1 MSSPGAD
8 DACPIC
14 LCSMDEGFSRP
25 ESCRH
30 RFDLDCL
37 TEWLRLSCPSCRA
50 EFSSVYSYKMVEGK
64 PALQKVEQM
73 DPPAEAEPFE
83 ESTLLDFSFCEI
95 CSGAT
100 HEDLLLMCDHC
111 DKGCSPRVVQ
121 VSKVQSVFLMTDVRG
136 TPYNSQRNAWGT
148 YTRRAKKRPA
158 DESPDHD
165 NLSGLE
171 LDVKRSNICNSQNGQ
186 SAGIFSR
193 SRFAIHLDSL
203 LRTVVAY
210 WEAVPEQSVKDKIE
224 KIIKDG
230 LVEGNEKD
238 VTSVAVTMV
247 SLSVFLVAIGLIST
261 SDAGPHKASLF
272 DDLVKK
278 ARHKNVELLELLGE
292 ALAVPVKSE
301 LTEANKMLDQI
312 LNDNH
317 RHPTDQLTP
326 LKKAVDY
333 ELKALTKKR
342 ECKKLLPQNASK
354 SKTTCREA
362 FALIADSLLR
372 MVMAYWEAV
381 PEQSGKD
388 KIEKII
394 NDGLV
399 EGNEKDLTSVT
410 AEMVSLQV
418 FLVAVGLLSISDAD
432 TLPFFGELVKR
443 ASSQNRQVLVD
454 LGEYLA
460 KPVKPELTRASELL
474 DKIMRQKKRQPVDQL
489 IPLKGAARNEL
500 RALGKKKECKS
511 RSKSAKKDNKACKEA
526 FALIADS
533 LLRTVMA
540 YREAVPDQS
549 VKDNIEKI
557 INDGLVKGNEL
568 SLGKVIKMIAI
579 NFLKSVESKDSE

>member
-37 TEWLRLSCPSCRA
+37 TEWVKLRLSCPSCRA

-111 DKGCSPRVVQ
+111 DKG
-121 VSKVQSVFLMTDVRG
+121 
-136 TPYNSQRNAWGT
+136 
-148 YTRRAKKRPA
+148 
-158 DESPDHD
+158 
-165 NLSGLE
+165 
-171 LDVKRSNICNSQNGQ
+171 KRSNICNSQNGQ